1 VAKQTQ
7 GYFPVSVLLSA
18 EKYRALKRLVAKGR
32 YKTVAEAVRAAV
44 DVFLR
49 QEGEKK

>member
-1 VAKQTQ
+1 MAKQTE

-18 EKYRALKRLVAKGR
+18 EKYRALKRLVAKGQ

-44 DVFLR
+44 DAFLR